1 MDIGHFRTALVLVGA
16 IGVSANAFAADLSI
30 PAIPPPEPIPPIFTW
45 TGPYA
50 GVNAGYAM
58 GRLRTKVGW
67 AGRPEA
73 TAADP
78 AFMAVLGHASRE
90 RGGFTGGAQA
100 GYNYQTGVIV
110 LGVEADMNALK
121 MRRDAIAFARYANG
135 ETGDTIDAAMRSGQS
150 LHWVATLRPR
160 IGWAVLDRLMVYG
173 TGGLAVARASQR
185 SLGFLAITEASVAPA
200 QAGTVATAPAPTFG
214 YFGTMG
220 RNGSGYRFGWTLGGG
235 AEYAITDEISMKGEF
250 LHIQLKA
257 RNVAAASLDPAT
269 EGVAFGARNTSSA
282 QVIRAGVNYRF

>member
-1 MDIGHFRTALVLVGA
+1 MNMGHLRTVLVLFGA
-16 IGVSANAFAADLSI
+16 IGGTASAFAADLGI
-30 PAIPPPEPIPPIFTW
+30 PPVPPPEPIPPIFTW

-50 GVNAGYAM
+50 GVNAGYAL

-67 AGRPEA
+67 AGRGGY

-78 AFMAVLGHASRE
+78 AFTAVLGHTSRD

-110 LGVEADMNALK
+110 LGVEADINALK

-160 IGWAVLDRLMVYG
+160 IGWAVFDRFMVYG

-185 SLGFLAITEASVAPA
+185 SLGFLAITEASAAPA
-200 QAGTVATAPAPTFG
+200 QANAAATAQTISH
-214 YFGTMG
+214 FGTMG

-235 AEYAITDEISMKGEF
+235 AEYAVTDQISMKGEF
-250 LHIQLKA
+250 LHIHLKA
-257 RNVAAASLDPAT
+257 RNVAAAPLDPAT
-269 EGVAFGARNTSSA
+269 EGVAFGARNSSSA